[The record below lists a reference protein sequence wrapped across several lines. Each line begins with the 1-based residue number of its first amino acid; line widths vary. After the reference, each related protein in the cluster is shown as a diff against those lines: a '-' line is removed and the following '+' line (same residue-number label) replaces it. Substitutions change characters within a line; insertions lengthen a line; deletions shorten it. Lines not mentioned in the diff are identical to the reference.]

1 MNNNLDKVIKQLIT
15 TLLNEK
21 DETQR
26 RRLMIIIRELKE
38 AQPLLVDSSY
48 LRAGYY

>member
-1 MNNNLDKVIKQLIT
+1 MNNLDKVIKQLIT
-15 TLLNEK
+15 TYRNEK

-26 RRLMIIIRELKE
+26 RRLILIIKELKE
-38 AQPLLVDSSY
+38 AQPYIVDSSY